1 MREIIFR
8 GKSKDNGKWICG
20 GAVHQTDHYGD
31 EVDRWYII
39 DGTDGRTRMCG
50 AFCTITDAIR
60 ILFTNAVKRELAVL
74 GVPCKEQAE

>member
-39 DGTDGRTRMCG
+39 DGTERR
-50 AFCTITDAIR
+50 
-60 ILFTNAVKRELAVL
+60 
-74 GVPCKEQAE
+74 PS